1 MTLFVV
7 RTLGW
12 IALLIGAGVSV
23 AEPLTNFG
31 SCAVAPNKRQVCV
44 DTTPC
49 KTLPSGYTV
58 CLKGVTPPRNAARVN
73 ASCWSYQ
80 TVYACED
87 STSIDTC
94 STAPWMQKY
103 GASCQQTNV
112 SCQSTIPENGKCA
125 AWTYTYVCETEPA
138 QKAIVMQCT
147 STALGTDLSMATP
160 RVAPNSPAK
169 AVALLEAAREI
180 SAYSTCDAA
189 TALADPDA
197 CLNKKMFNGVYETC
211 KKGYWGLKNC
221 CKAIPGGKS
230 NAQIATLAFSAGA
243 SVVKYAGAKAVD
255 AASPYVFDALYA
267 MSEYAGGMAA
277 SSGSMIAGTN
287 LAVSGLTL
295 KAYGFTYGTGVFSA
309 GSSLPGTMLLTKGG
323 SPGFVTFNPY
333 VFAATVAFT
342 IVLQELV
349 SCDQSEQLLGMHKG
363 QNLSIQISE
372 ECRSKVL
379 GSCVEWEEGWC
390 SYNGVIGKVLGTQG
404 RRQFGLS
411 LDQSCEGISVKQ
423 MQQLDWSKLDLRE
436 LEGQVT
442 SQATKNIPNPSTVTT
457 IYENKLNQTPVTGV
471 NTDTANGLGYPSNDK
486 AP

>member
-1 MTLFVV
+1 MTMFVV

-12 IALLIGAGVSV
+12 IALLIGAGVSD

-31 SCAVAPNKRQVCV
+31 SCAVEPNKRQVCV

-125 AWTYTYVCETEPA
+125 AWTYTYACETEPA
-138 QKAIVMQCT
+138 QKALVMQCT

-160 RVAPNSPAK
+160 QVAPNSPAK

-211 KKGYWGLKNC
+211 KKGYGGIKNC

-287 LAVSGLTL
+287 LAASGLTL
-295 KAYGFTYGTGVFSA
+295 KAYGFTYGTGAFSA
-309 GSSLPGTMLLTKGG
+309 GSSLPGTMLLTEGG
-323 SPGFVTFNPY
+323 SGFVTFNPY

-363 QNLSIQISE
+363 QNLSVQVSE
-372 ECRSKVL
+372 ECRSKAL
-379 GSCVEWEEGWC
+379 GACVEWEEGWC

-411 LDQSCEGISVKQ
+411 LDKSCEGISVKQ
-423 MQQLDWSKLDLRE
+423 MQQLDWSKLDLSE
-436 LEGQVT
+436 LEGQVA

-471 NTDTANGLGYPSNDK
+471 NTDTAKGLGYPSHYTT
-486 AP
+486 P